1 MITPPSVE
9 EFQGLYGP
17 FQVSE
22 LVLQRIWLKAAFDTS
37 RMRDDKGRPVD
48 LTHPG
53 DWNRLSGPDFK
64 NATLSIGGERRYG
77 DVEIHFS
84 ARDWLGHGHGE
95 NPDFDNVVLH
105 VVLYPVKPDDPPTR
119 TFSGSRVPTVSLL
132 DCLWYDLEEYASEDS
147 MIDSAGVLLEGAIEP
162 LYSRSVEDCRSLLA
176 EKALER
182 WNLKYGFAQKRIDRL
197 GWEEACHT
205 TAMETLGFSENR
217 IPMLRVATTVSLA
230 ELREA
235 PPDLESIYK
244 IGGGMWTT
252 RGTRPANYP
261 RLRLEQYLYWV
272 AENPDWPRA
281 LERWASTG
289 PVDGTIASEPTGVVR
304 RAAEMPGLKREIGAI
319 ICSDCVGGSKL
330 DTLICDGFLP
340 LLSAR
345 KAISFRKLWFHW
357 YAGSA
362 PKEASSSL
370 RKLGLIEPK
379 TFPLANGW
387 VQGLLNLRHSQRG
400 GALQPA

>member
-1 MITPPSVE
+1 MINTPSVE

-22 LVLQRIWLKAAFDTS
+22 LVLQRIWLKSAFDTS
-37 RMRDDKGRPVD
+37 RMRDDKGRPVE
-48 LTHPG
+48 LIHPG

-84 ARDWLGHGHGE
+84 ARDWRGHGHAE
-95 NPDFDNVVLH
+95 NSDFDNVVLH
-105 VVLYPVKPDDPPTR
+105 VVLYPVKPDDPLTR
-119 TFSGSRVPTVSLL
+119 TLSGSRVPTVSLL

-147 MIDSAGVLLEGAIEP
+147 IIDSTGVSLEGAIEP

-176 EKALER
+176 ERAWER
-182 WNLKYGFAQKRIDRL
+182 WNLKCGFAEKRIDRL

-205 TAMETLGFSENR
+205 TAMEILGFSENR

-230 ELREA
+230 ELREVSS
-235 PPDLESIYK
+235 DLESLYE

-261 RLRLEQYLYWV
+261 RLRLEQYLHWV

-281 LERWASTG
+281 LERWVSTG
-289 PVDGTIASEPTGVVR
+289 PVDDALASEPTGVLR
-304 RAAEMPGLKREIGAI
+304 RAVEMPRLKREIGAE
-319 ICSDCVGGSKL
+319 ICCDSVGGSKL

-357 YAGSA
+357 YAGNA

-370 RKLGLIEPK
+370 RILGVIEPK

-387 VQGLLNLRHSQRG
+387 MQGLLNLRHSQMG

>member
-1 MITPPSVE
+1 MITTPSVE
-9 EFQGLYGP
+9 EFQGLYEP

-48 LTHPG
+48 LIHPG

-64 NATLSIGGERRYG
+64 NATVSIGGERVHG

-84 ARDWLGHGHGE
+84 ARDWRGHGHGE

-105 VVLYPVKPDDPPTR
+105 VVLYPLKPDDPPIKTL
-119 TFSGSRVPTVSLL
+119 SGSRVPTVSLL

-147 MIDSAGVLLEGAIEP
+147 IIDSTGVSLESAIEP
-162 LYSRSVEDCRSLLA
+162 LYGRSAEDFRSLLA
-176 EKALER
+176 ERAQER
-182 WNLKYGFAQKRIDRL
+182 WNLKCEFAQKRIERL

-205 TAMETLGFSENR
+205 TAMEILGFSENR

-235 PPDLESIYK
+235 PPDLESLYE
-244 IGGGMWTT
+244 IGSGMWTT

-261 RLRLEQYLYWV
+261 RLRLEQYLHWV
-272 AENPDWPRA
+272 VENPDWPRA
-281 LERWASTG
+281 LERWASKG
-289 PVDGTIASEPTGVVR
+289 LVDDALASEPTGVLR
-304 RAAEMPGLKREIGAI
+304 RAAEMPRLKREVGARV
-319 ICSDCVGGSKL
+319 CSDCVGGSKL

-345 KAISFRKLWFHW
+345 KLGSFKKLWFHW
-357 YAGSA
+357 YAVNA

-370 RKLGLIEPK
+370 RKLAVIEPK

-387 VQGLLNLRHSQRG
+387 VQGLLNLRHSQMG

>member
-1 MITPPSVE
+1 MITTRCVE

-147 MIDSAGVLLEGAIEP
+147 IIDSAGVSLEGAIEP
-162 LYSRSVEDCRSLLA
+162 LYSRSVKDCRSLLA
-176 EKALER
+176 EKAWER
-182 WNLKYGFAQKRIDRL
+182 WNLKCGFAQKRIDRL

-205 TAMETLGFSENR
+205 TAMEILGFSENR

-235 PPDLESIYK
+235 PPDLESLYE

-304 RAAEMPGLKREIGAI
+304 RAAEMPGLKREIGAST
-319 ICSDCVGGSKL
+319 CSDCVGGSKL

-357 YAGSA
+357 YAGNA

-370 RKLGLIEPK
+370 RKLGVIEPK

-387 VQGLLNLRHSQRG
+387 AQGLLNLRHSQTG
-400 GALQPA
+400 EALQPA